1 MANEEMIGYHKGA
14 IATLSKEREELA
26 KIIGIVDN
34 VMQAHLKALK
44 DLGVDLVEQAKQQ
57 ANSQPKE
64 EDTGNLEERMP

>member
-1 MANEEMIGYHKGA
+1 
-14 IATLSKEREELA
+14 
-26 KIIGIVDN
+26 
-34 VMQAHLKALK
+34 MQAHLKALK